1 MSEES
6 SAATDASRA
15 WHALVDPDE
24 LGSLHRTAELI
35 ALVQR
40 RDWPVE
46 PAVLWVA
53 LTRAEPLAAW
63 LGRPDADLGPGA
75 EVAVAQSED
84 ASVTARVVEWQPGG
98 RILLEWR
105 APGEDV
111 AWVDLAMEPVV
122 AGGAADT
129 TRGGAAE
136 TTGGD
141 SPRTRLRL
149 SYVAVDEAQV
159 RSAAVAWLSFL
170 DVLGEITGAVQV
182 PPDSTPAL
190 RAIERMAIAAQVI
203 EGVPIRET

>member
-6 SAATDASRA
+6 SPATDASRA

-35 ALVQR
+35 TLVQQ
-40 RDWPVE
+40 RDWPID

-75 EVAVAQSED
+75 KVAIAQSED
-84 ASVTARVVEWQPGG
+84 ASVGAQVVEWQPGG

-122 AGGAADT
+122 AA
-129 TRGGAAE
+129 
-136 TTGGD
+136 D

-149 SYVAVDEAQV
+149 SYVAADEAQV

-170 DVLGEITGAVQV
+170 DVLGEITGAVPV

-190 RAIERMAIAAQVI
+190 RSIERMAIAAQVI
-203 EGVPIRET
+203 ESVPIQER

>member
-105 APGEDV
+105 APGED
-111 AWVDLAMEPVV
+111 
-122 AGGAADT
+122 
-129 TRGGAAE
+129 GGAAE